1 MLYRSSTSFY
11 VKSQVTPVIALLP
24 VKRTSAIRFPTHCL
38 LLCAIEADDLLD
50 SVKNRCK
57 SNGFLSAQFNQ
68 KSVSDARLKP
78 ECVLCADDLSIAI
91 LRHVVHTF
99 HRLITVQRIA
109 AGNCRD

>member
-11 VKSQVTPVIALLP
+11 VNAKFILP
-24 VKRTSAIRFPTHCL
+24 YFSNSAYYYISRYKGQKVFFPCYL
-38 LLCAIEADDLLD
+38 I
-50 SVKNRCK
+50 KNRCK

-68 KSVSDARLKP
+68 KSVGDARLKP

-109 AGNCRD
+109 AGNRRD